1 MTPVDIVGWSA
12 TVLGTILGVPQL
24 VRLLRTR
31 SVAGLSLIAWQA
43 TLSINIG
50 WTVHGVLIGQPP
62 QVVTNVLALLTTVPI
77 LVLMARGLDRPV
89 AATLLPG
96 AVLGVAMIAIDL
108 LLGSAAYGVV
118 VTVPSVVIAGGQ
130 TVELARARDVR
141 GLSPVFLVLG
151 LVNITLWETWGL
163 MVGDSGTMIAVSI
176 AMAIGVVNFVWF
188 VLRRLGLRA
197 LFPRD
202 EDGDAV
208 PLLPAVGE

>member
-50 WTVHGVLIGQPP
+50 WTVHGLLIGQPP

-197 LFPRD
+197 LFPRHGD
-202 EDGDAV
+202 EDAV

>member
-1 MTPVDIVGWSA
+1 MH
-12 TVLGTILGVPQL
+12 
-24 VRLLRTR
+24 
-31 SVAGLSLIAWQA
+31 GL
-43 TLSINIG
+43 
-50 WTVHGVLIGQPP
+50 LIGQPP

-202 EDGDAV
+202 GDEDAV

>member
-50 WTVHGVLIGQPP
+50 WTVHGLLICQPP

-130 TVELARARDVR
+130 TVELVRARDVR

-202 EDGDAV
+202 EDEDAV

>member
-50 WTVHGVLIGQPP
+50 WTVHGLLIGQPP

-202 EDGDAV
+202 EDTV

>member
-50 WTVHGVLIGQPP
+50 WTVHGLLIGQPP

-163 MVGDSGTMIAVSI
+163 LVGDSGTMIAVSI

-197 LFPRD
+197 LFPRHGD
-202 EDGDAV
+202 EDAV

>member
-24 VRLLRTR
+24 FRLLRTR

-43 TLSINIG
+43 TLSINIS
-50 WTVHGVLIGQPP
+50 WTAHGLLIGQPP

-89 AATLLPG
+89 RATLLPG
-96 AVLGVAMIAIDL
+96 VILGVAMIAIDL

-202 EDGDAV
+202 EDEDAV
-208 PLLPAVGE
+208 LLPAVGE

>member
-50 WTVHGVLIGQPP
+50 WTVHGLLIGQPP

>member
-50 WTVHGVLIGQPP
+50 WTVHGLLIGQPP

-202 EDGDAV
+202 EDAV

>member
-202 EDGDAV
+202 GDEDAV

>member
-202 EDGDAV
+202 EDEDAV

>member
-62 QVVTNVLALLTTVPI
+62 LVVTIVLALLTTVPI

-202 EDGDAV
+202 GDEDAV

>member
-50 WTVHGVLIGQPP
+50 WTVHGLLIGQPP

-77 LVLMARGLDRPV
+77 LALMARGLDRPV

-188 VLRRLGLRA
+188 LLRRLGLRA

-202 EDGDAV
+202 EDEDAV

>member
-50 WTVHGVLIGQPP
+50 WTVHGLLIGQPP

-202 EDGDAV
+202 GDEDAV

>member
-50 WTVHGVLIGQPP
+50 WTVHGLLIGQPP

-202 EDGDAV
+202 EDEDAV

>member
-50 WTVHGVLIGQPP
+50 WTVHGLLIGQPP

-197 LFPRD
+197 MFPRD